1 MDKLWLI
8 SYPDWIQKWYK
19 FLLPMSFLTYI
30 IRIKAIFKM
39 NLQIFKYTYK
49 FLSIIFLP
57 LIELFVR
64 TSFMF
69 IGKDF
74 SIYMRAK
81 KEANERTKEKL

>member
-1 MDKLWLI
+1 
-8 SYPDWIQKWYK
+8 
-19 FLLPMSFLTYI
+19 
-30 IRIKAIFKM
+30 M

-49 FLSIIFLP
+49 FLAIIFLP